1 MSFKALLFAAVAA
14 SAVAAAPASATVYGV
29 FGDGANASVSLIT
42 AQGDTA
48 TVLADLS
55 AASLSGINV
64 LWVVNGNNDAQTLDL
79 STNAGAV
86 ASFVSAGG
94 TFSYHDRNVTDAA
107 KVVPGAAG
115 ISFVRNPAENIDVV
129 TSGNLLTNGPHGT
142 IDNTMLDNGGF
153 SDHGYADTSTLP
165 AGATT
170 LLSDGT
176 PGQAVAFSYQD
187 GGGHVYYSSIP
198 LDYPLSFGTG
208 PFVTVY
214 APNLIAYLD
223 ALSATPVPEPAS
235 MMLLAMGLLGFGLI
249 RQRL

>member
-29 FGDGANASVSLIT
+29 FGDGANASVSVIT
-42 AQGDTA
+42 ARGDTA

-64 LWVVNGNNDAQTLDL
+64 LWVLNGNNGAQTPDL
-79 STNAGAV
+79 SANAGAV

-107 KVVPGAAG
+107 KVVPGGSG
-115 ISFVRNPAENIDVV
+115 ISFVRATTNNIDVA
-129 TSGNLLTNGPHGT
+129 TSGTALTNGPGGT
-142 IDNTMLDNGGF
+142 IDDTTLDNGGF
-153 SDHGYADTSTLP
+153 SAHGYADTATLP

-170 LLSDGT
+170 LLSNGI
-176 PGQAVAFSYQD
+176 PGQAVSFSYQD

-198 LDYPLSFGTG
+198 LDFYLGRGSAFD
-208 PFVTVY
+208 TVY
-214 APNLIAYLD
+214 APNLVAYLD
-223 ALSATPVPEPAS
+223 ALGATPVPEPAS